1 MMPRTMWL
9 AILVAAVACSGAG
22 GERSVTTDD
31 TLTQRQR
38 DSILAQSKIPGASGV
53 GKAMRVADS
62 VSARIR
68 ATDTIVP

>member
-1 MMPRTMWL
+1 MLL
-9 AILVAAVACSGAG
+9 AAAACGSG
-22 GERSVTTDD
+22 GERSATADD

-62 VSARIR
+62 VSARVR